1 MPLQP
6 ALVKV
11 AASSAEPPGRVHMLF
26 DDVVLTG
33 ALTIGLALLFV
44 TSLAVYIWKDSR
56 RGD

>member
-1 MPLQP
+1 
-6 ALVKV
+6 
-11 AASSAEPPGRVHMLF
+11 MLF

-44 TSLAVYIWKDSR
+44 TGLAVYIWNDSR